1 LDHSVLVAILGE
13 RIHDNRFLRLIDE
26 LLKAGYLEDWTYH
39 MTLSGSPQGSGV
51 SPILANLYLDRLD
64 RYVEQ
69 TLLPS
74 YNRGTERR
82 TNAAYQ
88 RLRSK
93 FRYRVSRGRLEE
105 ARSIR
110 KRMFC
115 TPSRDPHDPNYRRL
129 RYVRYADDILLGFCG
144 PRHEAEAIKRQLGT
158 FLRDELK
165 LTLSETKTLITHARS
180 QAARFLG
187 YEIVTLQN
195 DHKRDRQGQ
204 RSLNGGIGLKVP
216 ADVVRARCRLYRRRG
231 KPVHL
236 AARMPNAVFS
246 IVAQYQQ
253 EYRGIVDYYRLAY
266 NLHRFGRLKW
276 IMEQS
281 LTKTLAHKLNLT
293 VNKVYR
299 RYRTTIQTP
308 EGPRKV
314 LQIHVAQEGK
324 PALSTHWGGI
334 SLKRQQDAVLIDT
347 PTQVWNA
354 RTELVER
361 LLADTCELCGAQGKV
376 EVHHVRRLRD
386 LQRRDR
392 PEKPAWVQIMAARQR
407 KTLVVCNRCHN
418 DIHSGRID
426 GRRKPG

>member
-1 LDHSVLVAILGE
+1 M
-13 RIHDNRFLRLIDE
+13 RLINE

-64 RYVEQ
+64 KYVEER
-69 TLLPS
+69 LLPC

-82 TNAAYQ
+82 ANAAYQ

-105 ARSIR
+105 ATSIR

-115 TPSRDPHDPNYRRL
+115 TPSRDPHDPDYRRL
-129 RYVRYADDILLGFCG
+129 RYLRYADDILLGFCG

-158 FLRDELK
+158 FLHDELK

-187 YEIVTLQN
+187 YEIVTFQN
-195 DHKRDRQGQ
+195 DHKRNGQGH

-216 ADVVRARCRLYRRRG
+216 ADIVRAKCRPYLRHE

-236 AARMPNAVFS
+236 AARMLNDAYS

-253 EYRGIVDYYRLAY
+253 EYRGIVEYYRLAY

-281 LTKTLAHKLNLT
+281 LTKTLAHKLRLT

-308 EGPRKV
+308 DGPRKV
-314 LQIHVAQEGK
+314 LQVRVAREEK
-324 PALSTHWGGI
+324 AALKTHWGGI

-354 RTELVER
+354 RTELIER
-361 LLADTCELCGAQGKV
+361 LLADTCELCGTQGKV

-386 LQRRDR
+386 LQRHDR

-407 KTLVVCNRCHN
+407 KTLVVCHRCHN
-418 DIHSGRID
+418 DIHAGRVD
-426 GRRKPG
+426 SSREPG